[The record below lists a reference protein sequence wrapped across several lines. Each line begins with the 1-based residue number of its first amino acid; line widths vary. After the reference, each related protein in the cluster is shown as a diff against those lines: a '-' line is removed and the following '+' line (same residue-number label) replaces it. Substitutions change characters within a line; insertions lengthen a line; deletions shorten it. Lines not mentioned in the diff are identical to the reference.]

1 MKKVLKDKLKHIP
14 MEPGVYQFFNSEK
27 NIIYIGKAK
36 LLRNRV
42 KSYFGSKKG
51 MSPKTIT
58 MLNHIVDFEW
68 IVVEN
73 EVQALLTEAN
83 LIKNHKPKYNI
94 DLNENDLAAQR
105 GYAKAQSNLRAL
117 GGKVTAQNEEKFRQ
131 LVSKKLGAR
140 RASGQTG
147 RSVQRGE
154 TLDMAEFGRYTGRQA
169 FGLSM
174 AREKFKENTENI
186 RRRQVSAR
194 RGLFS
199 QVAFNPVPSMA
210 PNPPQL
216 RGTGMTMMN
225 AFVGAAGALAGGM
238 TQDPGAPTTDY
249 SSLGNFDVDYTGGG
263 LGGMDFSS
271 TFDADFGGIGTFSG
285 MDFNVNALP
294 DFSYVP
300 SPTGSYFNY

>member
-1 MKKVLKDKLKHIP
+1 MAIGAGAIFNAAGSILGGIGQAKAIKAENARRIREYERALEIRKRNWFQQLSVYGAKV
-14 MEPGVYQFFNSEK
+14 N
-27 NIIYIGKAK
+27 
-36 LLRNRV
+36 
-42 KSYFGSKKG
+42 
-51 MSPKTIT
+51 
-58 MLNHIVDFEW
+58 
-68 IVVEN
+68 
-73 EVQALLTEAN
+73 
-83 LIKNHKPKYNI
+83 KYNI

-117 GGKVTAQNEEKFRQ
+117 GGRVTAQNEEKFRE

-154 TLDMAEFGRYTGRQA
+154 TLDMAAFGRYTGRQA

-216 RGTGMTMMN
+216 RGTGMTMLN
-225 AFVGAAGALAGGM
+225 AFVGAAGAIAGGM
-238 TQDPGAPTTDY
+238 QPDPGAPTGGLIGDYSGIGGDIGIKEGMFDFQPGGIDY
-249 SSLGNFDVDYTGGG
+249 SSFDSSFGGVGSFTNFDMPVNS
-263 LGGMDFSS
+263 FP
-271 TFDADFGGIGTFSG
+271 
-285 MDFNVNALP
+285 DFN
-294 DFSYVP
+294 S
-300 SPTGSYFNY
+300 GSINYSAFY

>member
-1 MKKVLKDKLKHIP
+1 MAIGAGAIFKAAGSILGGIGQAKAIKAENARRIREYERALEMRKRNWFQQLSVYGAKV
-14 MEPGVYQFFNSEK
+14 N
-27 NIIYIGKAK
+27 
-36 LLRNRV
+36 
-42 KSYFGSKKG
+42 
-51 MSPKTIT
+51 
-58 MLNHIVDFEW
+58 
-68 IVVEN
+68 
-73 EVQALLTEAN
+73 
-83 LIKNHKPKYNI
+83 KYNI

-216 RGTGMTMMN
+216 RSTGMTMMN

-238 TQDPGAPTTDY
+238 TQDPGAPTDL
-249 SSLGNFDVDYTGGG
+249 SL
-263 LGGMDFSS
+263 
-271 TFDADFGGIGTFSG
+271 IHI
-285 MDFNVNALP
+285 
-294 DFSYVP
+294 
-300 SPTGSYFNY
+300 